1 MKTFRPARP
10 APTALAIQRLETMRC
25 FVPVLVSLIVGAGG
39 LTAAMPAL
47 ASAPLEAAGER
58 VQHYEAAV
66 PDTVVEAA
74 AVLSDKTAVLVSA
87 YEAGDWNSVHEASY
101 PLEAALER
109 LRQSGGVDA
118 QALETA
124 AATLERVHLASEEED
139 KATLDA
145 DVPVLETQLHA
156 LAEAARAASG

>member
-1 MKTFRPARP
+1 MGTIRRAIPA
-10 APTALAIQRLETMRC
+10 
-25 FVPVLVSLIVGAGG
+25 LVSLAVLAGG
-39 LTAAMPAL
+39 LTVAMPAF

-66 PDTVVEAA
+66 PDTVAEAA
-74 AVLSDKTAVLVSA
+74 AVLADKTAVLVAA
-87 YEAGDWNSVHEASY
+87 YEAGDWNGVHEASY

-118 QALETA
+118 QELETA

-145 DVPVLETQLHA
+145 DVPALETQLRA
-156 LAEAARAASG
+156 LADAARAAAG